1 MTTAIVDYGAGNLSS
16 VRKSLAAIGAQA
28 EIVRQPEGLDPADA
42 IVIPGVGH
50 FDATASL
57 GDAWRRAIAR
67 RLDAGAALLGIC
79 LGMHWLFDGSDE
91 APARAGAGIFEGRC
105 TRLVPG
111 SEDPGLRV
119 KVPHV
124 GWNTLTTTA
133 RESRMLA
140 DLGPQPSV
148 YFTHA
153 FAAPITPNTVATATH
168 GTTFAAA
175 VERGRVWAVQFH
187 PEKSG
192 AAGLRL
198 LANFASFAASER

>member
-1 MTTAIVDYGAGNLSS
+1 VTVAIVDYGAGNLSS
-16 VRKSLAAIGAQA
+16 VRRSLAAVGAKA
-28 EIVRQPEGLDPADA
+28 DIVRQPEAVDDAGA

-57 GDAWRRAIAR
+57 GDDWRRAIAR

-91 APARAGAGIFEGRC
+91 APARAGAGIFNGRC
-105 TRLVPG
+105 ARLSAG
-111 SEDPGLRV
+111 DV

-124 GWNTLTTTA
+124 GWNTLTRA
-133 RESRMLA
+133 VRESRMLA
-140 DLGPQPSV
+140 DLGAQPSV

-175 VERGRVWAVQFH
+175 AERDRVWAVQFH

-198 LANFASFAASER
+198 LANFVAFAARTR